1 MGLDRAAESVPAATR
16 TSRWDPGAVR
26 SDFPALQQE
35 VRGAPLAYLDN
46 AATTQKPQAVIETV
60 ARYYREDN
68 ANVHRAVHLL
78 SARATAAYEGARA
91 KVAQFLNARSAAEIV
106 FLRGTTEAINLVA
119 NGLGLQAGDQVVL
132 THMEHHANIVP
143 WQLQQARSG
152 AALRVLPISPR
163 GELEIEAIEGLLN
176 ARTRLMTVTHVSNVL
191 GTVNP
196 IREIV
201 NMAHE
206 RGIPVLVDGAQA
218 VPHLEVDVQA
228 LDCDFYCLSG
238 HKLFGP
244 TGIGVLYGKAE
255 RLGVLPP
262 YQGGGEMIRRVSFE
276 GTKFADPPQRFE
288 AGTPH
293 IAGAVGLG
301 AAIDY
306 LQGLGRA
313 AAAQHEQDLLL
324 YATERLREVPGLRII
339 GESPDKIAVVSF
351 VMEGVHAH
359 DIGTVLDHKGVAVRA
374 GHHCAMPLMEFY
386 GVPATARAS
395 FAFYNTREE
404 VDRLV
409 EGLHLAREMLA

>member
-152 AALRVLPISPR
+152 AVLRVLPISPR

-201 NMAHE
+201 TMAHE

>member
-1 MGLDRAAESVPAATR
+1 MGLDRAAESVAAATP

-35 VRGAPLAYLDN
+35 VRGAQLAYLDN
-46 AATTQKPQAVIETV
+46 AATTQKPQAVIEAV

-78 SARATAAYEGARA
+78 SARATAAYEGARV

-119 NGLGLQAGDQVVL
+119 NGLGLQAGDEVVL
-132 THMEHHANIVP
+132 TQMEHHANIVP

-152 AALRVLPISPR
+152 AVLRVLPISPR
-163 GELEIEAIEGLLN
+163 GELKIEAIEGLLN
-176 ARTRLMTVTHVSNVL
+176 ARTRLLAVTHVSNVL

-196 IREIV
+196 IGEIV
-201 NMAHE
+201 DIAHD

-218 VPHLEVDVQA
+218 VPHLEVDVRA

-255 RLGVLPP
+255 RLNALPP

-293 IAGAVGLG
+293 IAGAVGLR

-306 LQGLGRA
+306 LQGLDRTA
-313 AAAQHEQDLLL
+313 AAKHEQDILL
-324 YATERLREVPGLRII
+324 YATERLRGVPGLRII

-359 DIGTVLDHKGVAVRA
+359 DIGTVLDQKGVAVRA
-374 GHHCAMPLMEFY
+374 GHHCAMPLMDFY

-395 FAFYNTREE
+395 FAFYNTHEE

>member
-1 MGLDRAAESVPAATR
+1 MGLDRAAQCLPAATR

-26 SDFPALQQE
+26 RDFPALQQE
-35 VRGAPLAYLDN
+35 VRDAPLAYLDN
-46 AATTQKPQAVIETV
+46 AATTQKPQAVIESI
-60 ARYYREDN
+60 ARYYRKDN

-119 NGLGLQAGDQVVL
+119 NGLGLQAEEEVVL

-152 AALRVLPISPR
+152 ATLRVLPISPR
-163 GELEIEAIEGLLN
+163 GELELEALQGLLN
-176 ARTRLMTVTHVSNVL
+176 ARTRLVTVSHVSNVL

-196 IREIV
+196 IRALV
-201 NMAHE
+201 NIAHE

-218 VPHLEVDVQA
+218 VPHLEVDLQA

-374 GHHCAMPLMEFY
+374 GHHCAMPLMDFY
-386 GVPATARAS
+386 GVPATVRAS

>member
-1 MGLDRAAESVPAATR
+1 MGLNRAAESIHAATPA
-16 TSRWDPGAVR
+16 SSWDPEAVR
-26 SDFPALQQE
+26 SDFPVLQQE

-46 AATTQKPQAVIETV
+46 AATAQKPQAVIEAV

-91 KVAQFLNARSAAEIV
+91 KVAQFLNARSATEIV

-119 NGLGLQAGDQVVL
+119 NGLGLQAGDEVVL
-132 THMEHHANIVP
+132 TQMEHHANIVP
-143 WQLQQARSG
+143 WQMKQLRDG
-152 AALRVLPISPR
+152 AVLSVLPINQR
-163 GELEIEAIEGLLN
+163 GELELEALEGLLN
-176 ARTRLMTVTHVSNVL
+176 ARTRLVAVTHVSNVL

-196 IREIV
+196 IAQV
-201 NMAHE
+201 VALAH
-206 RGIPVLVDGAQA
+206 RHGIPVLVDGAQA
-218 VPHLEVDVQA
+218 VPHLEIDVQA
-228 LDCDFYCLSG
+228 LDCDFYCFSG

-244 TGIGVLYGKAE
+244 TGIGALYGKAE
-255 RLGVLPP
+255 RLGALPP

-276 GTKFADPPQRFE
+276 GTEFADPPQRFE

-306 LQGLGRA
+306 LQGLDRTA
-313 AAAQHEQDLLL
+313 AAEHEQALLR
-324 YATERLREVPGLRII
+324 YATERLRQVPGLRII

-351 VMEGVHAH
+351 VIEGVHAH

-374 GHHCAMPLMEFY
+374 GHHCAMPLMDFY

>member
-1 MGLDRAAESVPAATR
+1 
-16 TSRWDPGAVR
+16 
-26 SDFPALQQE
+26 
-35 VRGAPLAYLDN
+35 
-46 AATTQKPQAVIETV
+46 
-60 ARYYREDN
+60 
-68 ANVHRAVHLL
+68 
-78 SARATAAYEGARA
+78 
-91 KVAQFLNARSAAEIV
+91 
-106 FLRGTTEAINLVA
+106 
-119 NGLGLQAGDQVVL
+119 
-132 THMEHHANIVP
+132 
-143 WQLQQARSG
+143 
-152 AALRVLPISPR
+152 
-163 GELEIEAIEGLLN
+163 
-176 ARTRLMTVTHVSNVL
+176 
-191 GTVNP
+191 
-196 IREIV
+196 
-201 NMAHE
+201 
-206 RGIPVLVDGAQA
+206 
-218 VPHLEVDVQA
+218 VPHLEVDLQA

-313 AAAQHEQDLLL
+313 AAAEHEQDLLR
-324 YATERLREVPGLRII
+324 YAAERLREVPGLRVI
-339 GESPDKIAVVSF
+339 GESPDKVAVVSF

-374 GHHCAMPLMEFY
+374 GHHCAMPLMDFY
-386 GVPATARAS
+386 GVPATVRAS

>member
-16 TSRWDPGAVR
+16 TPRWDPGAVR
-26 SDFPALQQE
+26 SDFPALHQE
-35 VRGAPLAYLDN
+35 VRGAQLAYLDN
-46 AATTQKPQAVIETV
+46 AATTQKPQAVIEAV

-106 FLRGTTEAINLVA
+106 FVRGTTEAINLMA
-119 NGLGLQAGDQVVL
+119 NGLGLEAGDEVVL

-163 GELEIEAIEGLLN
+163 GELKIEAIERLLN
-176 ARTRLMTVTHVSNVL
+176 ARTRLVTVTHVSNVL

-201 NMAHE
+201 DIAHE

-218 VPHLEVDVQA
+218 VPHLEVDLQA

-255 RLGVLPP
+255 RLSTLPP
-262 YQGGGEMIRRVSFE
+262 
-276 GTKFADPPQRFE
+276 T
-288 AGTPH
+288 
-293 IAGAVGLG
+293 
-301 AAIDY
+301 
-306 LQGLGRA
+306 RA
-313 AAAQHEQDLLL
+313 AG
-324 YATERLREVPGLRII
+324 R
-339 GESPDKIAVVSF
+339 
-351 VMEGVHAH
+351 
-359 DIGTVLDHKGVAVRA
+359 
-374 GHHCAMPLMEFY
+374 
-386 GVPATARAS
+386 
-395 FAFYNTREE
+395 
-404 VDRLV
+404 
-409 EGLHLAREMLA
+409 

>member
-1 MGLDRAAESVPAATR
+1 MGLDRAAESVAAATP

-35 VRGAPLAYLDN
+35 VRGAQLAYLDN
-46 AATTQKPQAVIETV
+46 AATTQKPQAVIEAV

-78 SARATAAYEGARA
+78 SARATAAYEGARV

-119 NGLGLQAGDQVVL
+119 NGLRLQAGDEVVL
-132 THMEHHANIVP
+132 TQMEHHANIVP

-152 AALRVLPISPR
+152 AVLRVLPISPR
-163 GELEIEAIEGLLN
+163 GELKIEAIEGLLN
-176 ARTRLMTVTHVSNVL
+176 ARTRLLAVTHVSNVL

-196 IREIV
+196 IGEIV
-201 NMAHE
+201 DIAHE

-218 VPHLEVDVQA
+218 VPHLEVDVRA

-255 RLGVLPP
+255 RLNALPP

-293 IAGAVGLG
+293 IAGAVGLR

-306 LQGLGRA
+306 LQGLDRTA
-313 AAAQHEQDLLL
+313 AAKHEQDILL
-324 YATERLREVPGLRII
+324 YATERLRGVPGLRII

-359 DIGTVLDHKGVAVRA
+359 DIGTVLDQKGVAVRA
-374 GHHCAMPLMEFY
+374 GHHCAMPLMDFY

-395 FAFYNTREE
+395 FAFYNTHEE

>member
-1 MGLDRAAESVPAATR
+1 MGLDRAAESVAAATP

-35 VRGAPLAYLDN
+35 VRGAQLAYLDN
-46 AATTQKPQAVIETV
+46 AATTQKPQAVIEAV

-78 SARATAAYEGARA
+78 SARATAAYEGARV

-119 NGLGLQAGDQVVL
+119 NGLGLQAGDEVVL
-132 THMEHHANIVP
+132 TQMEHHANIVP

-152 AALRVLPISPR
+152 AVLRVLPISPR
-163 GELEIEAIEGLLN
+163 GELKIEAIEGLLN
-176 ARTRLMTVTHVSNVL
+176 ARTRLLAVTHVSNVL

-196 IREIV
+196 IGEIV
-201 NMAHE
+201 DIAHE

-218 VPHLEVDVQA
+218 VPHLEVDVRA

-255 RLGVLPP
+255 RLNALPP

-293 IAGAVGLG
+293 IAGAVGLR

-306 LQGLGRA
+306 LQGLDRTA
-313 AAAQHEQDLLL
+313 AAKHEQDILL
-324 YATERLREVPGLRII
+324 YATERLRGVPGLRII

-359 DIGTVLDHKGVAVRA
+359 DIGTVLDQKGVAVRA
-374 GHHCAMPLMEFY
+374 GHHCAMPLMDFY

-395 FAFYNTREE
+395 FAFYNTHEE

>member
-1 MGLDRAAESVPAATR
+1 MGLDCAAESITAATP

-46 AATTQKPQAVIETV
+46 AATAQKPQAVIEAV

-91 KVAQFLNARSAAEIV
+91 KVARFLNARSAAEIV

-119 NGLGLQAGDQVVL
+119 NSLGLQAGDEVAL
-132 THMEHHANIVP
+132 TRMEHHANIVP
-143 WQLQQARSG
+143 WQLQQAASG

-163 GELEIEAIEGLLN
+163 GEVEIEAVEGLLST
-176 ARTRLMTVTHVSNVL
+176 RTRLVTVTHVSNVL

-196 IREIV
+196 IHEIV
-201 NMAHE
+201 DIAHK

-255 RLGVLPP
+255 RLSALPP

-301 AAIDY
+301 AAVGY
-306 LQGLGRA
+306 LQGLDRVA
-313 AAAQHEQDLLL
+313 AAEHEQGLLR
-324 YATERLREVPGLRII
+324 YATQRLREVPGLRII

-374 GHHCAMPLMEFY
+374 GHHCAMPLMDFY

-409 EGLHLAREMLA
+409 EGLQLAREMLA